1 MKYPRRHRETPAEL
15 PDSLHQRLN
24 SYALAA
30 SVAGVGMLALARSA
44 EAKII
49 YTPAHRVINPHD
61 SFKLDLNHDGV
72 TDFTFKNYTYCN
84 TDQCFFK
91 LVEQAPT
98 GNAVEGV
105 SRGSFQPLASAL
117 NLGARV
123 GGRGRFYN
131 GIAILA
137 YAYYGGG
144 GSFADGKW
152 VNVTN
157 RYLGFRFQIKGKT
170 HYGWARL
177 TVRVNKTLVTSKLT
191 GYAYE
196 TIPNKPIIAG
206 KTKGTDEVASIALPG
221 ATLAVPARQPRSLG
235 LLAMGTPGLSV
246 WRREQSSA
254 AAQ

>member
-1 MKYPRRHRETPAEL
+1 MKRSSLHRQVPAEL
-15 PDSLHQRLN
+15 PESLHQRLN

-44 EAKII
+44 EAKIV

-72 TDFTFKNYTYCN
+72 TDFNFKNYTYCN

-123 GGRGRFYN
+123 SGRGRFYN

-157 RYLGFRFQIKGKT
+157 HYLGFRFQIKGKT

-177 TVRVNKTLVTSKLT
+177 TVQVNKTLVTSKLT

-196 TIPNKPIIAG
+196 TVPNKPITAG
-206 KTKGTDEVASIALPG
+206 KTKGTDEMASIGSPDASLTRP
-221 ATLAVPARQPRSLG
+221 LRQARSLG
-235 LLAMGTPGLSV
+235 LLAMGASGFSI
-246 WRREQSSA
+246 WRREESDG

>member
-1 MKYPRRHRETPAEL
+1 MRHSPQRRQTPAEL
-15 PDSLHQRLN
+15 PESLHQRLN

-44 EAKII
+44 EAKIV
-49 YTPAHRVINPHD
+49 YRAAHRVINPHD
-61 SFKLDLNHDGV
+61 SFRLDLNHDGV

-91 LVEQAPT
+91 LVEKAAT
-98 GNAVEGV
+98 GNSVEGIA
-105 SRGSFQPLASAL
+105 RGSFLPLASAL
-117 NLGARV
+117 NRGARI

-144 GSFADGKW
+144 GSFATGKW

-157 RYLGFRFQIKGKT
+157 RYLGLRFQVNGKT

-177 TVRVNKTLVTSKLT
+177 SVQVNKTLVTSKLT

-196 TIPNKPIIAG
+196 TVSNKPIIAG
-206 KTKGTDEVASIALPG
+206 KTEGPDENATIAEPDGTLTMPAHEAG
-221 ATLAVPARQPRSLG
+221 TLG
-235 LLAMGTPGLSV
+235 MLAMGAPGLSV
-246 WRREQSSA
+246 WRREESVA
-254 AAQ
+254 AGQ

>member
-1 MKYPRRHRETPAEL
+1 VKHSPRRRETPAAL
-15 PDSLHQRLN
+15 PESLHQRLN

-30 SVAGVGMLALARSA
+30 SVTGVGMLALARSA
-44 EAKII
+44 EATIV

-61 SFKLDLNHDGV
+61 SFRLDLNHDGV

-91 LVEQAPT
+91 LVERAAR
-98 GNAVEGV
+98 GNDVEGIA
-105 SRGSFQPLASAL
+105 RGSFLPLASAL
-117 NLGARV
+117 NRGARI

-144 GSFADGKW
+144 GSFASGKW

-177 TVRVNKTLVTSKLT
+177 SVQVNKTLVTSRLT

-206 KTKGTDEVASIALPG
+206 KTQDTDETTGVADRE
-221 ATLAVPARQPRSLG
+221 ATFTMPAREPGSLG
-235 LLAMGTPGLSV
+235 LLAMGASGLPL
-246 WRREQSSA
+246 WRREESA
-254 AAQ
+254 AAVQ